1 MVFLFY
7 VKWLGREIINY
18 DVGMNLLNFCTLANK
33 QIKLDY
39 FFKDMQKSNIL

>member
-1 MVFLFY
+1 MVFFFY
-7 VKWLGREIINY
+7 VKWLGRKIINY

-33 QIKLDY
+33 QIKLDS